1 MIVILLVLALF
12 ICVSSIFFKELR
24 KLAAAILSTAAVLA
38 VGLWGL
44 IEIFHH

>member
-24 KLAAAILSTAAVLA
+24 KLAAAIIATGLVFAFSVFVLM
-38 VGLWGL
+38 
-44 IEIFHH
+44 EIIVK